1 MFLRRDTL
9 EEEDDLEKVL
19 KKAFL
24 DADKALHTHLSY
36 FNNGG
41 PHIQTHRVQKY
52 YTYCTAHFMSLYLL
66 LANVRDML

>member
-1 MFLRRDTL
+1 MFLFRDAV

-36 FNNGG
+36 FNNGE
-41 PHIQTHRVQKY
+41 THQ
-52 YTYCTAHFMSLYLL
+52 YTSSELTGRSS
-66 LANVRDML
+66 

>member
-1 MFLRRDTL
+1 MFLCRDAL

-36 FNNGG
+36 FNNGET
-41 PHIQTHRVQKY
+41 HIYKHTGVVY
-52 YTYCTAHFMSLYLL
+52 LLYGTFYEYTLYLL
-66 LANVRDML
+66 LAKL